1 MKAVKSLSSFSNVS
15 IQKNEMKK
23 VQGGTAR
30 CYRPFHGNGG
40 LNICPDHQ

>member
-23 VQGGTAR
+23 VVGGACLNPAR
-30 CYRPFHGNGG
+30 KPWQYG
-40 LNICPDHQ
+40 CPELL